1 MRCPKCADVSLKT
14 IKESKS
20 NIELDRCPS
29 CKGLWFDKNELTE
42 LLGQRAE
49 KYFEIPKFAARNLKS
64 KCPKCSGA
72 LYEFCYPDTLT
83 LVDACIN
90 CSGIWLDDLEWKQIG
105 KQRNPSNQMTC
116 PKCAKQQKQSSTCSN
131 CGIIIEKYLDIEPVA
146 KQPQKEADVA
156 AGINSE
162 KAFNHAS
169 FRSAQS
175 SSNVFK
181 QLEFVREELIEMPG
195 INERPSGAIG
205 GFASRIGY
213 ALSLG
218 FREKEIFV
226 FGLLQWAAVAL
237 AYLLWVQMLDWI
249 PEEVWRSAAN
259 SNSKSGS
266 VADYVLFAWGILC
279 IGVAAYPIGILTG
292 CMGAAHFLHRQGQ
305 SSTIAKCLH
314 LVLPR
319 SWPLWIFHWVDGYIT
334 VRQILERLPQKD
346 DKRTAADKAL
356 SEALYYAWKIGVSG
370 VLPSILTGNSLVRS
384 GKNSVFFVKDNFM
397 EVAKLRLGYSAL
409 CWIVGIGSYIGTI
422 FMFMKVDIVPE
433 GDELYSHIYTFYLW
447 AALPIL
453 IALSIVMLLLR
464 PIYVISICD
473 LYSDYLERQGKKASM
488 PKDLPKS
495 MSAFVA
501 FLAVCLIVAAVFLF
515 REEMGISGML
525 SSPYGQE

>member
-1 MRCPKCADVSLKT
+1 MQCPKCDNISLKT
-14 IKESKS
+14 AKVSKS
-20 NIELDRCPS
+20 NIELDSCPS

-42 LLGQRAE
+42 ILGKRAE

-90 CSGIWLDDLEWKQIG
+90 CSGIWLDDLEWKQISE
-105 KQRNPSNQMTC
+105 QRNPAKQMTC

-131 CGIIIEKYLDIEPVA
+131 CGIIVGKYLGAEQVA
-146 KQPQKEADVA
+146 KEPRNDTVSVA
-156 AGINSE
+156 STNLKKSFNS
-162 KAFNHAS
+162 AN
-169 FRSAQS
+169 FRRAQS

-181 QLEFVREELIEMPG
+181 QLEFVRDELIEMPG
-195 INERPSGAIG
+195 INEMPSGGIG
-205 GFASRIGY
+205 SFASRIGY

-218 FREKEIFV
+218 FKEKEILV

-249 PEEVWRSAAN
+249 PEEVWRSAE
-259 SNSKSGS
+259 NSKSGS
-266 VADYVLFAWGILC
+266 VADYVLAAWGILC
-279 IGVAAYPIGILTG
+279 IGLAAYPIGILTG

-305 SSTIAKCLH
+305 SSTVAKCLH

-334 VRQILERLPQKD
+334 TRQILSRLPQKD
-346 DKRTAADKAL
+346 DRRTAADKAL

-370 VLPSILTGNSLVRS
+370 VLPSILTGYSLVRS

-409 CWIVGIGSYIGTI
+409 CWIVGIGSYIGMI
-422 FMFMKVDIVPE
+422 FLLMNVDILPDD
-433 GDELYSHIYTFYLW
+433 DELYSHIYTLYLW

-453 IALSIVMLLLR
+453 VGLSFVMLLLR

-488 PKDLPKS
+488 PEDLPKS
-495 MSAFVA
+495 ISAFVA
-501 FLAVCLIVAAVFLF
+501 FLAVCIIVAAVFLF
-515 REEMGISGML
+515 RDEMGISGML
-525 SSPYGQE
+525 ATPYGQE